1 MAETMEVQM
10 VVQRAASL
18 AQNCLAQKKVDCWVE
33 KTVVQMDEMTAV
45 SSAQKMAVQ
54 MAAMMAVQITKSKR
68 SMVRT
73 RTSN

>member
-1 MAETMEVQM
+1 MAD
-10 VVQRAASL
+10 
-18 AQNCLAQKKVDCWVE
+18 CLAQKMAAKMAPEKVDYLVLG
-33 KTVVQMDEMTAV
+33 K
-45 SSAQKMAVQ
+45 KMAVQ